1 MTPKRHLTD
10 RTLKALAPA
19 KPGERYEIRDSLVS
33 GFRVRVNDERDP
45 SRPGKAGHIS
55 GVMYARFPGSKAR
68 DGSQHGRGRTEPI
81 APTRRALG
89 RYGELTLEQ
98 LRDKAAQWRKL
109 IDKGIDPAIEE
120 EHIRLAEQRKRANTF
135 AVVAEDFIRD
145 KVSTERAGRA
155 VTGDIRREF
164 ISVWGNRPIT
174 EITPHDVLAV
184 IKPVAARG
192 ARYQAHNLYT
202 TVKRLFGWAIDQHV
216 YGLESSPCDR
226 LRRKSFIAPK
236 TPRSRIFTD
245 REWRAFWN
253 ATGAMP
259 YPYGPLF
266 RVLAL
271 TGQRRTEVAEARWCE
286 IDFAAKLWS
295 IPPQRMKS
303 AAAHVVPLTAPVV
316 AILESLPR
324 FDGGDYLFTSTHGR
338 KPISGF
344 NRAKCALDSKMLA
357 ELGELPPFVL
367 HDVRRSMRTG
377 LSALPV
383 PDLIRELV
391 IGHTKP
397 GLHKIYDQYAHIDA
411 KRDALQLWRGRLQ
424 AIVEPP
430 PGNVVA
436 IKRVAG

>member
-19 KPGERYEIRDSLVS
+19 KPGERYEIRDSIVP

-55 GVMYARFPGSKAR
+55 GVMYARFPGS
-68 DGSQHGRGRTEPI
+68 S

-109 IDKGIDPAIEE
+109 IDKGIDPAVEE
-120 EHIRLAEQRKRANTF
+120 ERARLAEQRKRANTF
-135 AVVAEDFIRD
+135 AAVAEDFIRD
-145 KVSTERAGRA
+145 KASTERAGRA

-164 ISVWGNRPIT
+164 IAVWGNRPIA
-174 EITPHDVLAV
+174 EITPHDVRAV
-184 IKPVAARG
+184 IKTVTARG
-192 ARYQAHNLYT
+192 TLYQAHNLLT

-226 LRRKSFIAPK
+226 LKRKSIVAPK

-253 ATGAMP
+253 ATAAMP
-259 YPYGPLF
+259 YAFGPLF
-266 RVLAL
+266 RMLAL
-271 TGQRRTEVAEARWCE
+271 TGQRRSEVAEARWRE
-286 IDFAAKLWS
+286 IDLAARLWS
-295 IPPQRMKS
+295 IPATRMKS
-303 AAAHVVPLTAPVV
+303 AAAHVVPLTDVV
-316 AILESLPR
+316 IGILESLPR
-324 FDGGDYLFTSTHGR
+324 FDGGDYVFTSTHGR
-338 KPISGF
+338 KPISSF
-344 NRAKCALDSKMLA
+344 SRAKRALDSKMLA
-357 ELGELPPFVL
+357 ELGELPPYVL

-397 GLHKIYDQYAHIDA
+397 GLHKIYDQHAYVDE
-411 KRDALQLWRGRLQ
+411 KRHALELWWARLQ

-430 PGNVVA
+430 PDNIVA
-436 IKRVAG
+436 MKRVAG